1 MSGSGAAHENFDER
15 TGYMDLH
22 SAEKRILEISGRL
35 NHYGYEYYVLD
46 KPTVPDAEYDK
57 LMQELLALEEK
68 FPQLKTADTP
78 SLRVGGA
85 VLDLFEKVEH
95 RTPMLSLGNAFNEQD
110 LRDFDRRIRQAV
122 GEDISYVCELKID
135 GLAVSLRYEE
145 GLFAQGATRGDGT
158 IGEDITANVKTIKS
172 VPLRLRETVSL
183 EVRGEAYMPKRSFEA
198 LNQTRVERGEELFA
212 NPRNAAAG
220 SLRQLDPKIAASRR
234 LDVFLYGIGN
244 ISENSGIDS
253 HSEGLD
259 YLDRLGFK
267 TNQER
272 SKCASIEE
280 VIEYVNSWV
289 EKRPQLPY
297 EIDGIVIKVDSYAHQ
312 AALGTTAKSPRW
324 AIAYKFPAEEV
335 VTTLLDIELSVG
347 RTGVITPTA
356 ILEPV
361 KVAGTTVQRASLHNE
376 DLIREKD
383 IKLGDKVVVKKAG
396 DIIPEVVNVLAD
408 QRTGEE
414 VEFHMPTHCPE
425 CESELVRLEGEVA
438 LRCIN
443 PKCPAQLREGLI
455 HFVSRVAMNIEGLGE
470 KVISQLFAEK
480 LIADV
485 ADIYKL
491 TREQL
496 LALERMGEKSATNL
510 IKAIEISKDNSLEK
524 LLFGLGIR
532 HVGAKAAKT
541 LAQAFGS
548 MDKLAQASKED
559 LLSINEIGDKMA
571 ESIVA
576 YFEKE
581 EAVELINELVA
592 AGVNMEYKGTRPVSA
607 EESDSIF
614 AGKTVVLTGKLE
626 RLSRNEAKDKIEAL
640 GGNVAGSVSKK
651 THLVIAGEEAGS
663 KLTKAQELGIEV
675 WDEEKLL
682 VELNK

>member
-1 MSGSGAAHENFDER
+1 
-15 TGYMDLH
+15 MDLQ
-22 SAEKRILEISGRL
+22 SAEKRITEISSLL

-46 KPTVPDAEYDK
+46 KPSVPDAEYDK
-57 LMQELLALEEK
+57 LMHELLELEEK
-68 FPQLKTADTP
+68 FPQLKTADSP
-78 SLRVGGA
+78 SLRVGGT

-95 RTPMLSLGNAFNEQD
+95 RSPMLSLGNAFNEQD

-122 GEDISYVCELKID
+122 GDDISYVCELKID
-135 GLAVSLRYEE
+135 GLAVSLRYED

-158 IGEDITANVKTIKS
+158 IGEDITANIKTIKS
-172 VPLRLRETVSL
+172 VPLRLRENVSL

-198 LNQTRVERGEELFA
+198 LNQTREERGEELFA

-244 ISENSGIDS
+244 ISESSEIES

-267 TNQER
+267 TNHER
-272 SKCASIEE
+272 NKCASVDE

-289 EKRPQLPY
+289 EKRPHLPY

-383 IKLGDKVVVKKAG
+383 IKLGDKVVIKKAG

-425 CESELVRLEGEVA
+425 CESELVRFEGEVA

-541 LAQAFGS
+541 LAQQFGT
-548 MDKLAQASKED
+548 MDKLAAATKED
-559 LLSINEIGDKMA
+559 LIAVNEIGDKMA
-571 ESIVA
+571 DSIVA
-576 YFEKE
+576 FFEKE
-581 EAVELINELVA
+581 EAVELINELIA
-592 AGVNMEYKGTRPVSA
+592 AGVNMEYKGSRPVSA
-607 EESDSIF
+607 ENSDSIF

-651 THLVIAGEEAGS
+651 THLVIAGVEAGS